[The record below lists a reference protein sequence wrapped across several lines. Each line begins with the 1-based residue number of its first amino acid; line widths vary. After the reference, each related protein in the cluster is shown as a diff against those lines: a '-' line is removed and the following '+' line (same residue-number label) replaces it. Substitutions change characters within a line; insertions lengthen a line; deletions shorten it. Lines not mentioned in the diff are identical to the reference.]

1 MVDADKF
8 HCSNNST
15 FGEYAVNIF
24 GVTRNSKIEGVS
36 IKKVQAIEYSYQNK
50 FIFLMQSSTQI
61 NFFKKV
67 ETMIMKIFYFEILL
81 SIPNGKFYVK
91 VYMILYFK
99 FKEKSSLA
107 LLGRYTWAF
116 LSFLRL
122 VLSFLQIPF

>member
-8 HCSNNST
+8 HCRNNST

-61 NFFKKV
+61 FFKKL
-67 ETMIMKIFYFEILL
+67 K
-81 SIPNGKFYVK
+81 P
-91 VYMILYFK
+91 
-99 FKEKSSLA
+99 
-107 LLGRYTWAF
+107 W
-116 LSFLRL
+116 
-122 VLSFLQIPF
+122 